1 MWNNITSNESSIV
14 QTIFSQSL
22 KSARK
27 SNEFLKAQVS
37 QNILPYSSNLNIQ
50 LLFDSIEKINEISR
64 TIINVIIETNEDP
77 NKTHKLSSHA
87 DYLIIKRS
95 KEDINN
101 LLKKAYWTIDEIV
114 ENLAF
119 FTNQIIKKLKH
130 KIIDLQSTYKQ
141 LYDFFFAGLN
151 MTLFRFSKDIRYNSF
166 NYFVLNVLKQKLHKD
181 KAYNK
186 IFVS

>member
-1 MWNNITSNESSIV
+1 MWNNITSNKSSIV

-64 TIINVIIETNEDP
+64 TIINITIGTNEDL

-87 DYLIIKRS
+87 DYLIIKQS

-101 LLKKAYWTIDEIV
+101 LLKKAY
-114 ENLAF
+114 
-119 FTNQIIKKLKH
+119 
-130 KIIDLQSTYKQ
+130 
-141 LYDFFFAGLN
+141 
-151 MTLFRFSKDIRYNSF
+151 
-166 NYFVLNVLKQKLHKD
+166 
-181 KAYNK
+181 
-186 IFVS
+186 